1 MDEDIK
7 KEIRKFALQNAVE
20 HNGKT
25 NEKIVL
31 SKILG
36 SRAELRKNVKDVIG
50 ECSKI
55 VAEVNSISS
64 SEQESEIKIKYPELL
79 TTPKKTIKEREGP
92 E

>member
-20 HNGKT
+20 HDGKT

-50 ECSKI
+50 ECSNI
-55 VAEVNSISS
+55 VAEVNSYF
-64 SEQESEIKIKYPELL
+64 IKSNKSLKLKLNILSY
-79 TTPKKTIKEREGP
+79 
-92 E
+92 